1 MGTAENALSVPA
13 MLMAVGG
20 LVFLAHLFQF
30 AFQRFRVPDTL
41 WLIGIGLIA
50 GPLTHWLQPQDF
62 GIVGPALTAIALA
75 VILFEAGLDLHFRDL
90 KAALGSAVLL
100 TFAVYLA
107 SLTAVTLL
115 VRLLA
120 GFPWIAA
127 LFVGAVVATPA
138 PPVILPMLAN
148 SRLPRN
154 LKVTIT
160 LESAL
165 GEALGL
171 VVALAILRLAVSDDL
186 TAGHLVG
193 GLLSSFVVATVI
205 GLVAGIGWA
214 FLLKQVRQLKHSIIL
229 TPSMVFI
236 VFGLTEYLEFSGP
249 VAVLAFGLVLG
260 NLEGV
265 ARRFRWADDEGA
277 PARVEKKEM
286 EFIGELVFLLKTLF
300 FVFLGISMRPADL
313 WSPTALAIVLLLLLV
328 RFAVVRFA
336 LSGIISGAADGSIVA
351 SLIPKGL
358 AAAVMAAAASSEPDF
373 PSGHLIDNLVYAVI
387 FFSIATTALLVFL
400 FEKTGSSR
408 VFSGWWF
415 REMPADRDRADAE
428 GSSPVGLQS
437 VSGKDQSSSPE
448 QNGDLH

>member
-1 MGTAENALSVPA
+1 
-13 MLMAVGG
+13 
-20 LVFLAHLFQF
+20 
-30 AFQRFRVPDTL
+30 
-41 WLIGIGLIA
+41 
-50 GPLTHWLQPQDF
+50 
-62 GIVGPALTAIALA
+62 
-75 VILFEAGLDLHFRDL
+75 
-90 KAALGSAVLL
+90 
-100 TFAVYLA
+100 
-107 SLTAVTLL
+107 
-115 VRLLA
+115 
-120 GFPWIAA
+120 
-127 LFVGAVVATPA
+127 
-138 PPVILPMLAN
+138 MLAN

-193 GLLSSFVVATVI
+193 GLLSSFVVAAVI
-205 GLVAGIGWA
+205 GLVAGVGWA

-265 ARRFRWADDEGA
+265 ARRFRWADDDEGA

-336 LSGIISGAADGSIVA
+336 LPGIISGSADGSIVA
-351 SLIPKGL
+351 SLVPKGL

-400 FEKTGSSR
+400 FEKTGSSS

-415 REMPADRDRADAE
+415 REMPADQDRADAE
-428 GSSPVGLQS
+428 GSSPMGLQS

-448 QNGDLH
+448 QDGDLH